1 MKKTARGSAAKGSVA
16 VIGLGIMGS
25 SIAANLVNAGFRV
38 RGYDVVAARR
48 NALVRAGGTA
58 ASSVAEAVKG
68 CTRVIT
74 SLPSPGALDAV
85 AEQLAE
91 HAGRSTVV
99 AEVSTLTIADK
110 ERVRARLAGSG
121 IELLDCPLSGTG
133 AQARVG
139 DLAVYASGSPA
150 AIRRMKP
157 VFAGFARVQ
166 YDLGTFSNGMKMKL
180 VANLLVA
187 IHNVSAAEA
196 VLLGTRSGL
205 DADTIVRVV
214 ADGAG
219 GSRMLQVRG
228 PMMARRNYL
237 PATMKM
243 EVWQKDMAII
253 AGLLKEVGAA
263 APLFTATVPIYDAA
277 MALGMEEQDTG
288 GVLAVLE
295 RWSSP
300 AAKPARPARIGRI
313 ARPARP
319 AKRKK

>member
-1 MKKTARGSAAKGSVA
+1 MMKKQLRGSAANRTAGTVA

-25 SIAANLVNAGFRV
+25 AIAANLLKAGFRV
-38 RGYDVVAARR
+38 QGYDVIAARR
-48 NALVRAGGTA
+48 NAFARAGGIA
-58 ASSVAEAVKG
+58 VASVAAAVKG

-74 SLPSPGALDAV
+74 SLPSPAALDAV
-85 AEQLAE
+85 AEQLAQ
-91 HAGRSTVV
+91 HAARATVV

-133 AQARVG
+133 AQAKVG
-139 DLAVYASGSPA
+139 DLAVYASGAPA

-166 YDLGTFSNGMKMKL
+166 YDLGAFSNGMKMKL

-196 VLLGTRSGL
+196 VLLGSRAGL
-205 DADTIVRVV
+205 DPETIVRVA

-228 PMMARRNYL
+228 PMMARRHYL
-237 PATMKM
+237 PATMKV
-243 EVWQKDMAII
+243 EVWQKDMSII
-253 AGLLKEVGAA
+253 ADFLKECGAA
-263 APLFTATVPIYDAA
+263 APLFMATVPIYDAA
-277 MALGMEEQDTG
+277 MALGMQQEDTG
-288 GVLAVLE
+288 SVLAVLE
-295 RWSSP
+295 RWSAP
-300 AAKPARPARIGRI
+300 ASTSASRPPR
-313 ARPARP
+313 
-319 AKRKK
+319 RKK

>member
-1 MKKTARGSAAKGSVA
+1 MKKTSRGSAAKGTVA

-25 SIAANLVNAGFRV
+25 AIAANLLKAGFKV

-48 NALVRAGGTA
+48 SALTRAGGIA
-58 ASSVAEAVKG
+58 AVSVAEAVKG

-74 SLPSPGALDAV
+74 SLPGPAALDVV
-85 AEQLAE
+85 AEELAQ
-91 HAGRSTVV
+91 AGGRGTVV
-99 AEVSTLTIADK
+99 AEVSTLTIGDK

-133 AQARVG
+133 AQAKVG

-157 VFAGFARVQ
+157 VFAGFARAQ
-166 YDLGTFSNGMKMKL
+166 YDLGVFSNGMKMKL

-196 VLLGTRSGL
+196 ILLGTRAGL

-219 GSRMLQVRG
+219 SVITC
-228 PMMARRNYL
+228 RR
-237 PATMKM
+237 P
-243 EVWQKDMAII
+243 
-253 AGLLKEVGAA
+253 
-263 APLFTATVPIYDAA
+263 
-277 MALGMEEQDTG
+277 
-288 GVLAVLE
+288 
-295 RWSSP
+295 
-300 AAKPARPARIGRI
+300 
-313 ARPARP
+313 
-319 AKRKK
+319 

>member
-1 MKKTARGSAAKGSVA
+1 MVKKTVRGGAAKGSVA

-25 SIAANLVNAGFRV
+25 SIAANLVKSGFRV
-38 RGYDVVAARR
+38 RGYDVLAARR
-48 NALVRAGGTA
+48 NALARAGGLA
-58 ASSVAEAVKG
+58 VASIAEAVKG
-68 CTRVIT
+68 CNRVIT
-74 SLPSPGALDAV
+74 SLPSPAALDAV
-85 AEQLAE
+85 AEQLAQ
-91 HAGRSTVV
+91 HAARGTVV
-99 AEVSTLTIADK
+99 AEVSTLTIGDK
-110 ERVRARLAGSG
+110 ERVRARLAGAG
-121 IELLDCPLSGTG
+121 VELLDCPLSGTG
-133 AQARVG
+133 AQAVTG
-139 DLAVYASGSPA
+139 DLAVYASGLPA
-150 AIRRMKP
+150 GIRRMKP

-187 IHNVSAAEA
+187 IHNVSTAEA

-253 AGLLKEVGAA
+253 AALLKEVGAA
-263 APLFTATVPIYDAA
+263 APLFSATVPIYDAA
-277 MALGMEEQDTG
+277 MALGMQEQDTG
-288 GVLAVLE
+288 GVMAVLE

-300 AAKPARPARIGRI
+300 AAKP
-313 ARPARP
+313 
-319 AKRKK
+319 KRK